1 MKEESIE
8 NFIEKYKSG
17 TSSLEEEFFL
27 FDSKKVTNS
36 SIQMIFSFIKKN
48 KKEAPQNFND
58 KMWMSFDKKTKKM
71 NQFRIGLLSTA
82 ASIVLLLSIYIS
94 NKNELTNSEK
104 EALLIEAKSMFIAK
118 NQKEKN
124 YTIIIQNELVVVYT
138 KHK

>member
-1 MKEESIE
+1 MIAHL
-8 NFIEKYKSG
+8 FI
-17 TSSLEEEFFL
+17 L

-48 KKEAPQNFND
+48 KKEVPQNFND

>member
-1 MKEESIE
+1 MKEESIK

-17 TSSLEEEFFL
+17 TSSLEEEIFL

>member
-1 MKEESIE
+1 MKEESIK

-17 TSSLEEEFFL
+17 TSSLEEEIFL

-48 KKEAPQNFND
+48 KKEVPQNFND

>member
-1 MKEESIE
+1 MKEESIK
-8 NFIEKYKSG
+8 NFIKKYKSG
-17 TSSLEEEFFL
+17 TSSLEEEIFL

-48 KKEAPQNFND
+48 KKEVPQNFND

>member
-1 MKEESIE
+1 MKDESIK

-17 TSSLEEEFFL
+17 TSSLEEEIFL